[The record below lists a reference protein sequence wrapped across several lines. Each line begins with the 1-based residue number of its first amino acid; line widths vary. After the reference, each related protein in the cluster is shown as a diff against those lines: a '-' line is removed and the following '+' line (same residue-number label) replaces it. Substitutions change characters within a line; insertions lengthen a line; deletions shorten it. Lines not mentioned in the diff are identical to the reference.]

1 MLESVVCQSETIE
14 VLIDG
19 AGEDALGVGLFV
31 VGPSGDLLSN
41 SFQLLLNRRYVLPD
55 LLSKQLET
63 RDLIVCRL

>member
-14 VLIDG
+14 VFIDG
-19 AGEDALGVGLFV
+19 AREDALGVGFFV

-41 SFQLLLNRRYVLPD
+41 SFQLLLNRRYVPPD
-55 LLSKQLET
+55 LLSEQLKT

>member
-41 SFQLLLNRRYVLPD
+41 SFQLLLNRRYVPPD
-55 LLSKQLET
+55 LLSEQLKT
-63 RDLIVCRL
+63 RNLLLRRL